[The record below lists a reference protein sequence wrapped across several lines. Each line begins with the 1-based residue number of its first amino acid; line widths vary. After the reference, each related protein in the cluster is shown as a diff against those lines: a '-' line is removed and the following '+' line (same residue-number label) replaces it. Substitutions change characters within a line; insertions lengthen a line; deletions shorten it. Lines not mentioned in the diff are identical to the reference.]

1 MIQPLD
7 NLFLTI
13 KTIFNW
19 NFQSTAT
26 YTVQPFVTEY
36 LRKEYGDLNEVAS
49 DNIDDKDD
57 DDDDDD
63 NDVNSKYVEVVEI
76 SPGEALNILN
86 WLINLK

>member
-1 MIQPLD
+1 M
-7 NLFLTI
+7 TI

-49 DNIDDKDD
+49 DNIDDKDHD
-57 DDDDDD
+57 DDDD
-63 NDVNSKYVEVVEI
+63 DVNSKYVDVAEI
-76 SPGEALNILN
+76 SPAEALNILN
-86 WLINLK
+86 WLVKLK